1 MAGPQ
6 SPKETADKGE
16 KPQASKIF
24 SKFKG
29 VYTKSTRTAM
39 PEDNFYD
46 LVNLMPIGPA
56 NMHSIPDISASLN
69 DFAGDTVYW
78 IEYANINSTDYL
90 MAFANNGKVFAYNIG
105 AATVAQINAGHLFS
119 GAGSRMDQFKNQYIL
134 FFDSTGY
141 YSWDGTTFSAPI
153 TGGIIP
159 GSIGSNPDIAVFSN
173 RVWLYSNRVLYVGS
187 INSITDFTLV
197 SGAISQ
203 QLTDPQL
210 RGEVTRLFSASGYL
224 YLFGKSSVF
233 VISDVYIPNGA
244 VPPAPV
250 FSILNVQALIGCDQ
264 PASVF
269 PFNRDMC
276 FANTYGLWK
285 LTGVT
290 AEKLSDDIDGTIQY
304 LDTTFAISGGTPKV
318 NNILQASF
326 LFRQASDPV
335 FGTRTI
341 VASYF
346 DKKWW
351 YTNYGALTFITTA
364 IKSNQPVLFGLIGN
378 KLYQLYQNLNSG
390 PFTSWLGPLWSMED
404 QISDKEVFRA
414 GFEMTVQQTGSSVSV
429 NIDTPNSSFPF
440 INTFN
445 LGTVQ
450 WHNNANQIVIWQ
462 NNLLAPVSWYTGAYL
477 LYVGDGG
484 GAYAKYV
491 GFSGSIGAGGVY
503 ELNSLMMDYT
513 LRKRW

>member
-1 MAGPQ
+1 MPPQ
-6 SPKETADKGE
+6 SPKETSNKGE
-16 KPQASKIF
+16 VAQSSKIF
-24 SKFKG
+24 SKWKG

-39 PEDNFYD
+39 PEDAFYD

-56 NMHSIPDISASLN
+56 NLHSTPDISSALVDYSA
-69 DFAGDTVYW
+69 DSIYW

-90 MAFANNGKVFAYNIG
+90 ICFATNGKVFAYNI
-105 AATVAQINAGHLFS
+105 AANTSAQINAGHLFS
-119 GAGSRMDQFKNQYIL
+119 GSSSRMDQWKNQLIV
-134 FFDSTGY
+134 FIDSTGY

-173 RVWLYSNRVLYVGS
+173 RVWIYSNRVLYVSS
-187 INSITDFTLV
+187 INSTTDFTLA

-203 QLTDPQL
+203 NLTDPQL
-210 RGEVTRLFSASGYL
+210 RGEATRLFSASGYL
-224 YLFGKSSVF
+224 YLFGKSSIF
-233 VISDVYIPNGA
+233 VISDVYIPTSA
-244 VPPAPV
+244 SPPAPV

-269 PFNRDMC
+269 PINRDMC

-285 LTGVT
+285 LSGVT
-290 AEKLSDDIDGTIQY
+290 AEKISEDIDGTIQY
-304 LDTTFAISGGTPKV
+304 LDPTFAISGGTPKV
-318 NNILQASF
+318 NNILQTSF
-326 LFRQASDPV
+326 LFKQTGDPI

-341 VASYF
+341 LANYF

-351 YTNYGALTFITTA
+351 FTNYGALTFVTTA
-364 IKSNQPVLFGLIGN
+364 IKSNQPVLFGLLGN
-378 KLYQLYQNLNSG
+378 KLYQLFQNTSSG
-390 PFTSWLGPLWSMED
+390 PFTSFQTALWSMED
-404 QISDKEVFRA
+404 AISDKEVFHA
-414 GFEMTVQQTGSSVSV
+414 GFEMTVQQAGS
-429 NIDTPNSSFPF
+429 NISINLDTPNSSFPF

-450 WHNNANQIVIWQ
+450 WQNNAHQIVVWQ
-462 NNLLAPVSWYTGAYL
+462 NNLLAPVNWYTGAYL

-484 GAYAKYV
+484 GGFAKYV
-491 GFSGSIGAGGVY
+491 GFSGSVGAGGVY
-503 ELNSLMMDYT
+503 ELNSLMMDYS